1 MYETEIQPKVKVG
14 DRVKIVDIE
23 TIISLYDEERNLH
36 TRNTLIFL
44 SQQNLIWDVIAVEK
58 LGLDLY
64 QYKIKYGMVEAYV
77 CDSDIEVQAVIN
89 GELYTEV
96 PVYLCWDCKGGMCD
110 RLCFGDKA
118 LISNA
123 NASIDCWN
131 EGYTIEDSEYVEH
144 TNTVEGALSILA
156 TDNFDVIKVKP
167 NTVHVAED
175 FIVTAGANVTTYCK
189 CYTYVHNVEH
199 IYDLLLRKVYNN
211 PIIDLTVATDDV

>member
-1 MYETEIQPKVKVG
+1 MFETEIQPKVKIG
-14 DRVKIVDIE
+14 DRVKIVDVE

-96 PVYLCWDCKGGMCD
+96 PVYLCVDCQGGMCD

-123 NASIDCWN
+123 EASRTCMNEQLQDTDDYISEIKDVNNAI
-131 EGYTIEDSEYVEH
+131 
-144 TNTVEGALSILA
+144 AILT
-156 TDNFDVIKVKP
+156 TDNFDVIQIEP

-175 FIVTAGANVTTYCK
+175 FIVTAGADVTTYGK
-189 CYTYVHNVEH
+189 CDTYVHNVEH
-199 IYDLLLRKVYNN
+199 IYNLLLRKVYNN

>member
-1 MYETEIQPKVKVG
+1 MFETEVQPKVKIG
-14 DRVKIVDIE
+14 DRVKIVDVE

-96 PVYLCWDCKGGMCD
+96 PVYLCVDCQGGMCD

-123 NASIDCWN
+123 NSSLQSWEEPYIVYD
-131 EGYTIEDSEYVEH
+131 GQRVEH
-144 TNTVEGALSILA
+144 IETLEQAIATLA
-156 TDNFDVIKVKP
+156 TDEFDVIKVQP

-175 FIVTAGANVTTYCK
+175 FIVTAGSDVTTYGNCD
-189 CYTYVHNVEH
+189 TYVHNVEH

-211 PIIDLTVATDDV
+211 PVVDLTVATDDV